1 MMSSHPSAAFD
12 TTETAAVLAG
22 LRLLQQQADSLP
34 AEIRA
39 IYTDD
44 GQIERPLAGD
54 GIDMLCERI
63 NVLDEG

>member
-1 MMSSHPSAAFD
+1 VTSTHPNADFD
-12 TTETAAVLAG
+12 TRETAAVLAG

-44 GQIERPLAGD
+44 GQIEHPLDGD

-63 NVLDEG
+63 NGLDEG